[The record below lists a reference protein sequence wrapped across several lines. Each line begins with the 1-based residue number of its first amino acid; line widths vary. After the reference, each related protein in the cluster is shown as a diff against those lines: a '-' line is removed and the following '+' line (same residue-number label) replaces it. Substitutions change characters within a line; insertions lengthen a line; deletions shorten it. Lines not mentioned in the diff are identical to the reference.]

1 MTTEVAIIGD
11 LFMRSE
17 VFAKA
22 LHSACGDAVTY
33 RMLDLPWP
41 DQPVEHGYVTPGLEG
56 LKEYMGDP
64 DEVLSHVGQAGVL
77 VTHLAP
83 MSRAMFQA
91 LPALRLVAVAR
102 GGPVNIDMKA
112 AADHGVQV
120 VNAPGRNA
128 SAVAEFTIG
137 AILNQTRNITLG
149 HDALRQGIWRGDL
162 YRADVAG
169 EELSD
174 LTVGVIGY
182 GHVGTKVVRL
192 LRAFGTRVLVCDPCV
207 QLTPIDTADDGVI
220 LTDLPGLLKHSDVVS
235 LHPRVTA
242 ETRGMIDAAALAAM
256 KPGAVLIN
264 TARGPLMDY
273 DALTEALLSGHLG
286 GAMLE
291 TFAVEPLPPDAPLR
305 SLPNVTLTPHIAGAS
320 LKTVKIAAAQAAEDV
335 RRWLA
340 HEPLLNP
347 C

>member
-1 MTTEVAIIGD
+1 MSTDVAIIGD
-11 LFMRSE
+11 LFMRSAF
-17 VFAKA
+17 FADA
-22 LHSACGDAVTY
+22 LAQACGEDVTC
-33 RMLDLPWP
+33 RTMDLPWP
-41 DQPVEHGYVTPGLEG
+41 DEPVRTGPPGTDLDG
-56 LKEYMGDP
+56 LKEYLGHP
-64 DEVLSHVGQAGVL
+64 DSVVAHVADAPVL

-83 MSRAMFQA
+83 LSRAMFAA

-102 GGPVNIDMKA
+102 GGPVNIDMAA
-112 AADHGVQV
+112 AADHGVRV

-137 AILNQTRNITLG
+137 AILAQTRNITLG
-149 HDALRQGIWRGDL
+149 HDALRQGKWRGDL

-169 EELSD
+169 EELTD

-192 LRAFGTRVLVCDPCV
+192 LRAFGTRVLVCDPFV
-207 QLTPIDTADDGVI
+207 QLGPQDAADAGVI
-220 LTDLPGLLKHSDVVS
+220 LTDLPDLLAQADVVS
-235 LHPRVTA
+235 LHPRVTN

-256 KPGAVLIN
+256 KPGAILIN

-273 DALTEALLSGHLG
+273 DALTEALRAGHLG

-291 TFAVEPLPPDAPLR
+291 TFAVEPLPPDSPLMT
-305 SLPNVTLTPHIAGAS
+305 LPNVTLTPHIAGAS
-320 LKTVKIAAAQAAEDV
+320 VRTARIAAAQAAEEV
-335 RRWLA
+335 RRWLCRQ
-340 HEPLLNP
+340 PPLNP